1 MVVTVGWSHLS
12 KGADLVA
19 DDDAVAARLLLLV
32 HVLVLGAAVVR
43 LVGERA
49 AGASA
54 VELDA
59 VTLACD
65 SVALA
70 CAA

>member
-1 MVVTVGWSHLS
+1 MN
-12 KGADLVA
+12 LVA
-19 DDDAVAARLLLLV
+19 DDNTVAAGLLLLV
-32 HVLVLGAAVVR
+32 DVLILGAALVR
-43 LVGERA
+43 LIGERA

-54 VELDA
+54 VKLNA